1 MRFVE
6 LLTLAGDPK
15 SFGPPYA
22 LTEFL
27 RPTFIRQPNGEIHL
41 HPILDL
47 LNVRYVPFRGSPP
60 PGVHPD
66 FVGDDCWVWTN
77 LRALPRAFVPE
88 SVETIEDDKRRLAAM
103 ASTAFDPRQV
113 AYVETPVDLP
123 AVCRGTAEIV
133 DEIPSR
139 VTIAT
144 NMQTRGLVVLADLW
158 DKGWNAYLDGRR
170 VPILRADHALRGV
183 EVNPG
188 QARLE
193 FRYEPASFA
202 WGLRLAAV
210 GLAVCVGWVGVGLWR
225 RRVAPVLPPPQSS
238 APMTQNVDSAAK
250 QSGRK
255 RRPKQR

>member
-1 MRFVE
+1 M
-6 LLTLAGDPK
+6 LSLAADPK
-15 SFGPPYA
+15 SFGPSYA
-22 LTEFL
+22 VTEFL
-27 RPTFIRQPNGEIHL
+27 NPLFFRQPNGEVRL
-41 HPILDL
+41 HPILDM
-47 LNVRYVPFRGSPP
+47 LNVRYVPLRGSPP
-60 PGVHPD
+60 AGFRPD
-66 FVGDDCWVWTN
+66 FSGDDCWVWTN
-77 LRALPRAFVPE
+77 RRALPRAFVPA
-88 SVETIEDDKRRLAAM
+88 SVETIEDDQRRLAAM

-113 AYVETPVDLP
+113 AYVETPLDLP

-158 DKGWNAYLDGRR
+158 DKGWNAYLDGRP

-183 EVNPG
+183 EVPPG

-210 GLAVCVGWVGVGLWR
+210 GLAAGAGWLAAGLWR
-225 RRVAPVLPPPQSS
+225 RRPAPAVAPAPIPQS
-238 APMTQNVDSAAK
+238 VDSSAK
-250 QSGRK
+250 QFARKHRPK
-255 RRPKQR
+255 RR